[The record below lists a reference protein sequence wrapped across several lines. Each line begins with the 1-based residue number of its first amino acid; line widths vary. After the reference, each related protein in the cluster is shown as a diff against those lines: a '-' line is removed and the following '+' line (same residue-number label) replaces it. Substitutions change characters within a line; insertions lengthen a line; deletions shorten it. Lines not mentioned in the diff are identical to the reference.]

1 MTRDEFVNTVNSK
14 LKLVRTEYGLTQDKM
29 AVILGISKK
38 SLVESEKGRRPLGWT
53 EAVAL
58 TSIFDKSTILKD
70 ALGEDYKEMVS
81 ALALRDVEIMYPSTM
96 GGKVWWREVKS
107 RDGYTIQQNIISNH
121 YRLLDAQDRRLISS
135 FDLQVIEEY
144 LNTVTA

>member
-81 ALALRDVEIMYPSTM
+81 ALALRDVEIIYPSTM

-107 RDGYTIQQNIISNH
+107 HDGYKIQQNIISNH